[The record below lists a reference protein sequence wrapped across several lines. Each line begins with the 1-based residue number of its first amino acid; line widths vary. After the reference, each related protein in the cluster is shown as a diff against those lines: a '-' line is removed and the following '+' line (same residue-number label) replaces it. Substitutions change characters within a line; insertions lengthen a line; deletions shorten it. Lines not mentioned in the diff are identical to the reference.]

1 MISRDIV
8 RIFRYGGSGPHKI
21 SGPGDAFFFFFP
33 LLILHENFLTSS
45 QGIEKGFGAS

>member
-8 RIFRYGGSGPHKI
+8 RIFRYGGSGTHKI
-21 SGPGDAFFFFFP
+21 SGPGDAFFFS

-45 QGIEKGFGAS
+45 QGIEKEFGAS